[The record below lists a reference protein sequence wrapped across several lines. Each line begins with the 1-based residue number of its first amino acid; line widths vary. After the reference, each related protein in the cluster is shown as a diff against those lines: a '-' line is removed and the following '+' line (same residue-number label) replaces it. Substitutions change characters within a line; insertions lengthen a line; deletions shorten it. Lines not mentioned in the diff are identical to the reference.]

1 MTMGSGLLMMN
12 VTEKADSLAGDLAE
26 LRHAL
31 HQEPEVGP
39 DLPGTPSWRCA
50 ARGRRHR
57 RSQ

>member
-1 MTMGSGLLMMN
+1 MGSGLLMMN

-31 HQEPEVGP
+31 HQEPEVGL
-39 DLPGTPSWRCA
+39 DLPVRRAGA
-50 ARGRRHR
+50 AQARGRRHR